1 MKTEVLFQI
10 VKGHTGLI
18 TINHAEQRN
27 AASASFRR
35 GLREFF
41 ERFEG
46 DNTLRVA
53 DLTPAV
59 EKAFCGGMSLNELS
73 AGGLNVPPRNF
84 LPVISDNTFISKPL
98 IVAVNGI
105 AYAYGW
111 LFAQMCDLCISSGHA
126 TFSISEAKVGRGMLW
141 TAPLTRM
148 LPRRLV
154 MELLLTGVPISA
166 QRAYDFV
173 YVNALVPVGQ
183 LRTEASRMASAI
195 AEYVPLTVRAPVNSS
210 TFQVRWAARRACL
223 RHIIYQPVYQSE
235 DAVDSPSAFAKKRS
249 QRWSGRLI
257 PPFDFRR

>member
-1 MKTEVLFQI
+1 M
-10 VKGHTGLI
+10 
-18 TINHAEQRN
+18 
-27 AASASFRR
+27 
-35 GLREFF
+35 
-41 ERFEG
+41 
-46 DNTLRVA
+46 
-53 DLTPAV
+53 
-59 EKAFCGGMSLNELS
+59 
-73 AGGLNVPPRNF
+73 PPRNF

-195 AEYVPLTVRAPVNSS
+195 AEYGPL
-210 TFQVRWAARRACL
+210 
-223 RHIIYQPVYQSE
+223 
-235 DAVDSPSAFAKKRS
+235 
-249 QRWSGRLI
+249 GRLAFGI
-257 PPFDFRR
+257 SFINRSTRARTPSIALAHSLKSGHSDGAVA

>member
-1 MKTEVLFQI
+1 MELVKTEVLFQI

-18 TINHAEQRN
+18 TINHSEQRN

-59 EKAFCGGMSLNELS
+59 KKAFCGGISLNELS

-111 LFAQMCDLCISSGHA
+111 LLAQMCDLCISCGHA

-183 LRTEASRMASAI
+183 LRTEASRMASEI
-195 AEYVPLTVRAPVNSS
+195 AEYVPLTVRAPRELFYLSGEMGRS
-210 TFQVRWAARRACL
+210 AGLPSPYHLLTGLPERGRR
-223 RHIIYQPVYQSE
+223 R
-235 DAVDSPSAFAKKRS
+235 
-249 QRWSGRLI
+249 
-257 PPFDFRR
+257 